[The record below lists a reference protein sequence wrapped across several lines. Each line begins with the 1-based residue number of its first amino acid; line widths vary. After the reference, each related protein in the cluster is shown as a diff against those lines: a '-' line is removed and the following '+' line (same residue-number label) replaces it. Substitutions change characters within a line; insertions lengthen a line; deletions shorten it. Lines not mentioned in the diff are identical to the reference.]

1 MYYLVRIR
9 GIEQGEGKALH
20 FARPLIRRGGAERV
34 IIGEGTL
41 VNKQQHLRAVH
52 IAKTGQGKGKTGES
66 GRGKTSNHT
75 MSFLMSTYFILSIE
89 KNR

>member
-41 VNKQQHLRAVH
+41 VDKQQRLRAVH
-52 IAKTGQGKGKTGES
+52 IAKTGQGKAKRVNPAVVKQVIIQCPS
-66 GRGKTSNHT
+66 S
-75 MSFLMSTYFILSIE
+75 
-89 KNR
+89 